1 MPKNKDKKNE
11 DNRDTFKEETKQSI
25 SRYSIS
31 VRALAEHVHRTGG
44 LSSLSFSGISGV
56 EGTRLHNRVFSDLRT
71 QYEPSCVETEY
82 SLYFEKVTDD
92 IILEIKGRADCVLHV
107 TGADGIDQITLLEIK
122 SYAGDFSDIND
133 IMQPVHWAQMM
144 LYAHMFLAASPACKG
159 IYVSL
164 RYVSIETLKYI
175 EEKKW
180 IDPTE
185 AAMFFDKT
193 CDSYIAFARDL
204 VRYKND
210 RDISIMALTF
220 PYSQLRPGQKV
231 FMQEVV
237 TAISHT
243 STLFVEAPTGIGKT
257 ISTLFPSIKSLV
269 RGKCDRIFYLTAKTS
284 TRIVAQKALAD
295 LRNEG
300 LLLRSITLQ
309 AKESLCVFPDLYCDT
324 RQCAFAADYYIRL
337 PKAISELLLLYEIT
351 PKSVLMAANKYSLCP
366 HELMLDISQ
375 YCDVII
381 GDYNHAFNP
390 RVKLERY
397 FNQPE
402 LHHVLLVDE
411 AHNLV
416 DRSRDMYSA
425 VLLKSSL
432 TECQKSLR
440 GMDARADGHLADIMS
455 YFQILTDSIVREE
468 DGFSMVEHEIAV
480 KDVLSAPSFRAAR
493 IVPKTLYKML
503 WKFCYFVRPV
513 LDALPPG
520 QIRKNILSFFF
531 DARFFLSVLELYFD
545 DAYVLTAEV
554 VLGNIS
560 KGMETELVI
569 SLSCLDASSK
579 IHHSVSDQHAA
590 VFFSATL
597 SPTYYYT
604 SMLLGDRNASDAKTL
619 TLSSPFPPENLSVGI
634 LNNIKTT
641 YLERNYS
648 IEKVTDAI
656 ISATLGKTGNFL
668 IYLPSFAYLRMLSEA
683 VISRIQMNGIECVDF
698 LLQTPSMNNKQ
709 KADFLDRF
717 EEYGRRTLYA
727 FAVLGGH
734 FGEGIDLVGERLSGV
749 LIVGVGLP
757 LLCPQR
763 EIMRQYFQEKFGE
776 GFAYAYRFP
785 GWEKVLQAAGRV
797 IRNEEDT
804 GFVLLMDE
812 RYDKQEYRMLFPEHW
827 HVVSTDHSEDFTG
840 FLTD

>member
-1 MPKNKDKKNE
+1 MPKKKE
-11 DNRDTFKEETKQSI
+11 KKSEEISNTAKNANDMSV
-25 SRYSIS
+25 SRYTIS
-31 VRALAEHVHRTGG
+31 VRALAEHVHRSGG

-56 EGTRLHNRVFSDLRT
+56 EGTRLHNRVFSDLKK
-71 QYEPSCVETEY
+71 QYEPSCVETEF
-82 SLYFEKVTDD
+82 SLTYEKIESD
-92 IILEIKGRADCVLHV
+92 IILEIKGRADCILHV
-107 TGADGIDQITLLEIK
+107 AGSNGIDEITLLEIK
-122 SYAGDFSDIND
+122 SYAGDCSDITE

-144 LYAHMFLAASPACKG
+144 LYAHMFMTLHSEYKG
-159 IYVSL
+159 IFVSL

-180 IDPTE
+180 IVPEE
-185 AAMFFDKT
+185 AELFFNRT
-193 CDSYIAFARDL
+193 CDSYISFARDL

-210 RDISIMALTF
+210 RDASIISMTF

-257 ISTLFPSIKSLV
+257 ISTLFPAVKSLV
-269 RGKCDRIFYLTAKTS
+269 RGKCDKIFYLTAKTS
-284 TRIVAQKALAD
+284 TRVVAQKALAD
-295 LRNEG
+295 LSNQG

-324 RQCAFAADYYIRL
+324 RQCSYATDYYKRL

-351 PKSVLMAANKYSLCP
+351 PQSVLTAANKHSLCP

-402 LHHVLLVDE
+402 FHHVLLVDE

-440 GMDARADGHLADIMS
+440 GMDARADGHLADIVS
-455 YFQILTDSIVREE
+455 YFQMLTDGIVREE
-468 DGFSMVEHEIAV
+468 DGFSLVEHEIAA
-480 KDVLSAPSFRAAR
+480 KDVMTAPSFRAAR
-493 IVPKTLYKML
+493 YIPKTLYKML

-520 QIRKNILSFFF
+520 PIRKNILTFFF
-531 DARFFLSVLELYFD
+531 DARFFLSVLELHFD

-554 VLGNIS
+554 VPGNVS
-560 KGMETELVI
+560 KGIATELI
-569 SLSCLDASSK
+569 MTLACLDASSK
-579 IHHSVSDQHAA
+579 IHQAISDQHSA

-604 SMLLGDRNASDAKTL
+604 SMLLGDKNTSDAKTI

-641 YLERNYS
+641 YQERNFS

-656 ISATLGKTGNFL
+656 IAATLGKTGNFL
-668 IYLPSFAYLRMLSEA
+668 IYLPSFAYLRMLSDA
-683 VISRIQMNGIECVDF
+683 VISRIQFNKSKNVDF

-709 KADFLDRF
+709 KSDFLDRF
-717 EEYGRRTLYA
+717 EDFGKRTLYA

-797 IRNEEDT
+797 IRNEDDT
-804 GFVLLMDE
+804 GFVILMDE
-812 RYDKQEYRMLFPEHW
+812 RYDKKEYRMLFPEHW
-827 HVVSTDHSEDFTG
+827 HVVSTDHSEEFNE
-840 FLTD
+840 FLID